1 MGLENH
7 QQEGT
12 MIVDIGGGST
22 KISVLS
28 NRVISAAEGR
38 GVYDKLN
45 TVVGQFL
52 EGEITYAGMIPQDSA
67 LEKAIRMQ
75 KPVSLQA
82 PLSKS
87 ARAFEV
93 VAAELLQGESSDAY
107 RSFGLSRLFSG
118 FWKQKNE
125 GVE

>member
-1 MGLENH
+1 
-7 QQEGT
+7 
-12 MIVDIGGGST
+12 
-22 KISVLS
+22 
-28 NRVISAAEGR
+28 
-38 GVYDKLN
+38 
-45 TVVGQFL
+45 
-52 EGEITYAGMIPQDSA
+52 MIPQDSA

-107 RSFGLSRLFSG
+107 RSLDCQDCFQDFGNRRM
-118 FWKQKNE
+118 K